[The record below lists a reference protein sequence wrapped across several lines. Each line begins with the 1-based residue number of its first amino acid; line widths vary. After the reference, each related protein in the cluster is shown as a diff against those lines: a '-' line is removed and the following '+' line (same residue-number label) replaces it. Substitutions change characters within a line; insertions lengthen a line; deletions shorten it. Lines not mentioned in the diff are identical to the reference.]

1 MDLNNQI
8 ESTQKKRKK
17 KKVLRVIGTLLIIGV
32 LCYLLVVGWAVYSE
46 THLPPKQPSQVI
58 LVLGAQ
64 VKADG
69 SLSVALER
77 RLTLARDE
85 YLQSPQLIITCGGQ
99 GENEPAPEG
108 EVMRAWLISQGVAQ
122 EDVIAEAK
130 STSTRENLLY
140 AKKLM
145 EQRGFSQALVVT
157 SDYHVARALAL
168 CKSLGIEATGVGS
181 PSEPAYWI
189 KNHARE
195 ALSWIKFAAEEVQN
209 WMK

>member
-1 MDLNNQI
+1 M
-8 ESTQKKRKK
+8 
-17 KKVLRVIGTLLIIGV
+17 IGTLLLMGV
-32 LCYLLVVGWAVYSE
+32 LAYLLVVGWTVYSE
-46 THLPPKQPSQVI
+46 AHLPPKQPSQVI

-64 VKADG
+64 VKVDG
-69 SLSVALER
+69 SLSVALHR

-99 GENEPAPEG
+99 GENEPAAEG
-108 EVMRAWLISQGVAQ
+108 EVMRDWLIAQGVPP

-130 STSTRENLLY
+130 STSTRENLSY
-140 AKKLM
+140 AKRFM
-145 EQRGFSQALVVT
+145 EERGFSQALVVT

-168 CKSLGIEATGVGS
+168 CKGLGIEATGVGS
-181 PSEPAYWI
+181 ASEPAYWI

-195 ALSWIKFAAEEVQN
+195 ALSWIKFAVEEVQN